1 MQLIPRQSRLEQI
14 QSVAS
19 IASSIAIPV
28 VLAVA
33 GYFVQRQIADDG
45 IKKDYVSMA
54 TNILREKQ
62 VELDPALRTWAV
74 EVITLYSP
82 IKFTPD
88 AARGLERLNLPPL
101 PEAARQRPLPDW
113 CQPSCSEALKKQMDE
128 DAKLLEE
135 ALKQIK

>member
-1 MQLIPRQSRLEQI
+1 MNARQSRLEQI
-14 QSVAS
+14 QSLAS

-62 VELDPALRTWAV
+62 AEQDPALRAWAV

-88 AARGLERLNLPPL
+88 AVRGLERLNLPPL
-101 PEAARQRPLPDW
+101 PEEARQQPLPDW
-113 CQPSCSEALKKQMDE
+113 CKPSCSEALKRKMDE
-128 DAKLLEE
+128 DAKLIEE
-135 ALKQIK
+135 TLKQIK